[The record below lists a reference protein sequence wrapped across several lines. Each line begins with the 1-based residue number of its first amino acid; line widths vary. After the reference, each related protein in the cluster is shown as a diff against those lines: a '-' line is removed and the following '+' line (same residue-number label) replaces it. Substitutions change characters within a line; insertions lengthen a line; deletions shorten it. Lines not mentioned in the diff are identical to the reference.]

1 MGGSQDILT
10 MDYEPGKSTWLA
22 KRNPEEMPHISDLNC
37 HKDVTL
43 PLSPPMCLSTCV
55 VLFLLLINTLLISL
69 LSVFGRILYLQSWR
83 ARTLSLTRGLVARI
97 QSVTA
102 MVQPQPLTGNW
113 RPTSIC
119 VGRGHLRS
127 IWFDWMVLLWSQ
139 IQYFFWFQV
148 DLFVTLAFM
157 LLNQCAV

>member
-1 MGGSQDILT
+1 MEGPWDKPNTDS
-10 MDYEPGKSTWLA
+10 EPGKARWMA
-22 KRNPEEMPHISDLNC
+22 KGNPEETPHKRDSNSC
-37 HKDVTL
+37 EGMT
-43 PLSPPMCLSTCV
+43 LSPSMCLSTCV